1 MTTIEYRID
10 LGSRFHVFT
19 NGRWWT
25 PDISEA
31 ERDLRRYSDPE
42 AKIEEWRDGE
52 FYRIVQR
59 KVA

>member
-1 MTTIEYRID
+1 MTIEYRIE
-10 LGSRFHVFT
+10 LGNTFHTFS

-25 PDISEA
+25 PDLAEA
-31 ERDLRRYSDPE
+31 ERDLRRYRNPD
-42 AKIEEWRDGE
+42 ARIEEWRNGE